1 MLTERREQLLR
12 FIVDEYVRSAQPVAS
27 SAVVQRYGLPVSS
40 ATIRNEM
47 ARLEDEGYIV
57 QPHTSAGR
65 VPSDKGY
72 RYYVEALMRPQEPPA
87 AVQQTIRHQ
96 FHQAAGET
104 DEWAQLAAAVLAARL
119 SYVSVVTAPHAAQT
133 RLRSLQLVS
142 VQDFV
147 VLLVLVLQETLVLQQ
162 TLTLDRPLSQPEL
175 AAVAAHLNSLYAGRT
190 VDEIR
195 AMQMEHRSFEA
206 QTVNAALDLMESEE
220 AESFGEAYLE
230 GLRDMLLEPEF
241 AQGDRML
248 ALMDLLGRS
257 NLDKAI
263 PLARAA
269 GDRQVTAIIGSEH
282 PQDAMQQCS
291 VVISPYG
298 GPSGLRGAISV
309 VGPTRMHYSRAVSM
323 VRYMSSIME
332 ELLDGYFG

>member
-47 ARLEDEGYIV
+47 ARLEDDGYIV

-104 DEWAQLAAAVLAARL
+104 DEWAHLAAAVLAARL

-142 VQDFV
+142 VHDYV
-147 VLLVLVLQETLVLQQ
+147 ALLVIVLQETLVLQQ
-162 TLTLDRPLSQPEL
+162 TLTLDRPLSQTEL
-175 AAVAAHLNSLYAGRT
+175 AGVATHLNTLYAGRT

-206 QTVNAALDLMESEE
+206 KTVHAALDLMESEE

-230 GLRDMLLEPEF
+230 GLREMLLEPEF

-263 PLARAA
+263 PFARAA
-269 GDRQVTAIIGSEH
+269 GDQRVTAIIGSEH

-291 VVISPYG
+291 IVISPYG

-309 VGPTRMHYSRAVSM
+309 VGPTRMNYSRTVSM

-332 ELLDGYFG
+332 ELLDAYFG

>member
-47 ARLEDEGYIV
+47 ARLEDDGYIV

-104 DEWAQLAAAVLAARL
+104 DEWAHLAAAVLAARL

-142 VQDFV
+142 VHDYV
-147 VLLVLVLQETLVLQQ
+147 ALLVIVLQETLVLQQ
-162 TLTLDRPLSQPEL
+162 TLTLDRPLSQAEL
-175 AAVAAHLNSLYAGRT
+175 AGVAAHLNTLYAGRT

-206 QTVNAALDLMESEE
+206 QTVHAALDLMESEE

-230 GLRDMLLEPEF
+230 GLREMLLEPEF

-263 PLARAA
+263 PFARAA
-269 GDRQVTAIIGSEH
+269 GDQRVTAIIGSEH

-291 VVISPYG
+291 IVISPYG

-309 VGPTRMHYSRAVSM
+309 VGPTRMNYSRTVSM

-332 ELLDGYFG
+332 ELLDAYFG

>member
-119 SYVSVVTAPHAAQT
+119 SYVSVVTAPHAAQA

-142 VQDFV
+142 VHDYV
-147 VLLVLVLQETLVLQQ
+147 ALLVLVLQETLVLQQ
-162 TLTLDRPLSQPEL
+162 TLTLDRPLSQAEL

-206 QTVNAALDLMESEE
+206 QTVHAALDLMESEE

-248 ALMDLLGRS
+248 ALMDLLGS
-257 NLDKAI
+257 PNLDKAI
-263 PLARAA
+263 PFARVA
-269 GDRQVTAIIGSEH
+269 GDQQVTAIIGSEH

-298 GPSGLRGAISV
+298 GPSGLRGAIGV
-309 VGPTRMHYSRAVSM
+309 VGPTRMNYSRTVSM
-323 VRYMSSIME
+323 VRYMSGIME
-332 ELLDGYFG
+332 ELLDAYFG